1 MGGGLLQLIASTE
14 SPQDVYL
21 TGNPEIT
28 FFKTVFR
35 RHTNFAMES
44 IQLNWQ
50 GSNSLNGRVSCII
63 PLLGD
68 LLDQLYLNMTMEVT
82 SSIKNGQ
89 EISPIYNPTH
99 TVIDTVTLN
108 IGGTQI
114 DRHTGNWL
122 EIWSQLT
129 QKNNIGAMGNI
140 TTNQGTKY
148 QILTKSGANIYYFDE
163 SIEPTI
169 IDRDT
174 LSTTVKFDAYV
185 PLQFWFCRNT
195 GLALPLIALRVHEV
209 ELVLQINTDCL
220 LENSTDNSGINL
232 LNNTLWG
239 TYIFLDE
246 DERSRFATSSH
257 EYLIEQLSYRDFI
270 INGQSINLNYL
281 NHPVKEIIWTGGINS
296 INGFFTPLPG
306 GYFDD
311 SSLNKYKPNNNISY
325 NILLNNSDRFFPRP
339 LEYFTQQ
346 QIYEYHTG
354 TPIQISADSIET
366 GFSIGKSYQNNIA
379 VYSFALKPED
389 MQPTGTCNFTRID
402 DCNLVIHNLQ
412 DTTDREI
419 NVFSTNYNV
428 MRICNGMAG
437 ILYSN

>member
-129 QKNNIGAMGNI
+129 QKNRLEHL
-140 TTNQGTKY
+140 KVLKKKFFFFW
-148 QILTKSGANIYYFDE
+148 ILAEK
-163 SIEPTI
+163 
-169 IDRDT
+169 R
-174 LSTTVKFDAYV
+174 
-185 PLQFWFCRNT
+185 
-195 GLALPLIALRVHEV
+195 
-209 ELVLQINTDCL
+209 
-220 LENSTDNSGINL
+220 
-232 LNNTLWG
+232 
-239 TYIFLDE
+239 
-246 DERSRFATSSH
+246 
-257 EYLIEQLSYRDFI
+257 
-270 INGQSINLNYL
+270 
-281 NHPVKEIIWTGGINS
+281 
-296 INGFFTPLPG
+296 
-306 GYFDD
+306 
-311 SSLNKYKPNNNISY
+311 
-325 NILLNNSDRFFPRP
+325 
-339 LEYFTQQ
+339 
-346 QIYEYHTG
+346 
-354 TPIQISADSIET
+354 
-366 GFSIGKSYQNNIA
+366 
-379 VYSFALKPED
+379 
-389 MQPTGTCNFTRID
+389 
-402 DCNLVIHNLQ
+402 
-412 DTTDREI
+412 
-419 NVFSTNYNV
+419 
-428 MRICNGMAG
+428 
-437 ILYSN
+437 LY